1 MGGSSLLVHVLN
13 VFLYDTCVCDTVFVY
28 MYLLYVCF
36 TKVSYSVI
44 LEICM
49 HKNGIY

>member
-1 MGGSSLLVHVLN
+1 MQDNLQIVHN
-13 VFLYDTCVCDTVFVY
+13 IIH
-28 MYLLYVCF
+28 VCF

-49 HKNGIY
+49 HKGHCFTDSVFSSAGVH